1 MSLGTGLM
9 TERDHPLYQRLPP
22 AVADLARRLGA
33 RPDGPPSVRLSQ
45 TGRMRQASTL
55 AWGAFTARQT
65 IDLKR
70 CAFDWR
76 ARTGP
81 FGAVSVRDALA
92 GGAGM
97 LDVRALGVIRLAHAA
112 PTPQLTRGEQM
123 RYLAELAW
131 APDAIL
137 RNPGLRWRE
146 EGPDRLVVGAGTEE
160 TAAEVTLTLDAEGR
174 IAGAFAPDRGALI
187 DGVMVPTPW
196 RGAFADYRL
205 HDGVWLPFSGEV
217 SWETPAGAFTYW
229 QGHIKTW
236 ERSPHD

>member
-1 MSLGTGLM
+1 M
-9 TERDHPLYQRLPP
+9 TDGDHPLFQRLIP

-33 RPDGPPSVRLSQ
+33 RPNGPARVSLTQ
-45 TGRMRQASTL
+45 TGRMRQTAIS
-55 AWGAFTARQT
+55 AWGGFTARQT
-65 IDLKR
+65 IGVEH
-70 CAFDWR
+70 CAFDWQ

-92 GGAGM
+92 GGAGR
-97 LDVRALGVIRLAHAA
+97 LEVRALGVIPLARAQPSA
-112 PTPQLTRGEQM
+112 QLTRGELM

-137 RNPGLRWRE
+137 RNLGLRWRAD
-146 EGPDRLVVGAGTEE
+146 GPDSLVVGAGSDD
-160 TAAEVTLTLDAEGR
+160 TATEVTLTLDGEGR

-187 DGVMVPTPW
+187 DGVTVLTPW
-196 RGAFADYRL
+196 RGVFADYRL

-217 SWETPAGAFTYW
+217 SWEKPAGAFTYW
-229 QGHIKTW
+229 QGHIGTW